1 MRMVVMMNI
10 DFITL
15 LIMMVAI
22 DIILSITTLIM
33 IRVSCA
39 VGLLNIQIYSG
50 LDPTDLIGG
59 QIVDPASGGQ
69 KWQYLAWILHPA
81 DMLKRN
87 LKRPHPP

>member
-1 MRMVVMMNI
+1 MRMVVQMNI

-59 QIVDPASGGQ
+59 KIVDPASGGQ
-69 KWQYLAWILHPA
+69 KWRYLAWILHPA

>member
-15 LIMMVAI
+15 LIMMIAI
-22 DIILSITTLIM
+22 SITTLIM

-59 QIVDPASGGQ
+59 HIVDPASGGQ

>member
-15 LIMMVAI
+15 LIMMIAI
-22 DIILSITTLIM
+22 SITTLIM

-50 LDPTDLIGG
+50 LDPTDLLGG

-81 DMLKRN
+81 DMLKR
-87 LKRPHPP
+87 PHPP

>member
-1 MRMVVMMNI
+1 MMI
-10 DFITL
+10 
-15 LIMMVAI
+15 AI
-22 DIILSITTLIM
+22 SITTLIM